1 MLTVFFKCISRKL
14 ILSVVVGFRLNFVK
28 QFIVIVLQES
38 AIQISKIKQI
48 AKKDY
53 RLRKEIK
60 FIPYLNLIF
69 KKPT

>member
-14 ILSVVVGFRLNFVK
+14 ILSAVADFRLNFVK
-28 QFIVIVLQES
+28 QFIVIVLKES

-48 AKKDY
+48 AEKYY
-53 RLRKEIK
+53 RLRKKIK
-60 FIPYLNLIF
+60 FILYLNLIF

>member
-14 ILSVVVGFRLNFVK
+14 ILSVAVGFRLNFVK

-53 RLRKEIK
+53 RLRKKIK

>member
-14 ILSVVVGFRLNFVK
+14 ILGAVVDFRLNFVK
-28 QFIVIVLQES
+28 QFIVIVLKES

-48 AKKDY
+48 AEKYY
-53 RLRKEIK
+53 RLRKKIK

>member
-38 AIQISKIKQI
+38 AIRISKIKQI
-48 AKKDY
+48 AEKDY
-53 RLRKEIK
+53 SLRKKIK
-60 FIPYLNLIF
+60 FIPYSHIMTIF
-69 KKPT
+69 QL

>member
-53 RLRKEIK
+53 RLRKK
-60 FIPYLNLIF
+60 N
-69 KKPT
+69 

>member
-28 QFIVIVLQES
+28 QSIVIVLQES
-38 AIQISKIKQI
+38 AIQISKSKQI

-53 RLRKEIK
+53 RLRKKIK

>member
-53 RLRKEIK
+53 RLRKKIK

>member
-1 MLTVFFKCISRKL
+1 MLTVFFKCISKKL
-14 ILSVVVGFRLNFVK
+14 ILSAVVDFRLNFVK
-28 QFIVIVLQES
+28 QFIVIVLKES

-48 AKKDY
+48 AERYY
-53 RLRKEIK
+53 RLRKKIK

>member
-14 ILSVVVGFRLNFVK
+14 ILSAVVDFRLNFVK
-28 QFIVIVLQES
+28 QFIVIVLKES

-48 AKKDY
+48 AERYY
-53 RLRKEIK
+53 RLRKKIK
-60 FIPYLNLIF
+60 FIPYLNVIF

>member
-48 AKKDY
+48 AEKDY
-53 RLRKEIK
+53 RLPKKIK
-60 FIPYLNLIF
+60 VIPYLNLIF

>member
-14 ILSVVVGFRLNFVK
+14 ILSVVVDFRLNFVK

-48 AKKDY
+48 SEKDY
-53 RLRKEIK
+53 SLRKKIK

>member
-38 AIQISKIKQI
+38 AIQISKSKQI

-53 RLRKEIK
+53 RLRKKIK

>member
-28 QFIVIVLQES
+28 QSIVIVLQES

-53 RLRKEIK
+53 REKK
-60 FIPYLNLIF
+60 LNSFRI
-69 KKPT
+69 